1 VNAKD
6 AKERLS
12 LPDLLEKLGYY
23 PEQGGIKRSGNEI
36 WYKSPFNPSEN
47 TASFHVSRGSHI
59 AWIFK
64 CFSSGH
70 KGSIIDFVIAHE
82 GYGPNDIKSALAYL
96 RRQFP
101 GSLFEYVANPQK
113 KNIPQPRKTLQTSQP
128 KTPNTQDTYLKYLQD
143 LPLKSGKMLS
153 YLRAERGIPDAISQK
168 YLRLVRYLNTKVNKT
183 YWGIG
188 MKNRAGG
195 IEIRS
200 ASNTYTFKSVLNERD
215 ITILPGQNP
224 TSAFVFE
231 GFLDALSFMTIFNDA
246 PPGDCIIMHSVNT
259 YEKAKTFIKEQ
270 GYSQAFL
277 LLDND
282 KTGAKYVAKFKDDF
296 DIPTP
301 SLSHLFTPFKDVNE
315 AHVKGHDFTPILSK
329 FKPLTYKTKQGV
341 LIQNFSLN
349 S

>member
-1 VNAKD
+1 MNAKD

-23 PEQGGIKRSGNEI
+23 PEQGGIKRGGNEI

-47 TASFHVSRGSHI
+47 TASFHVSRGAQV

-113 KNIPQPRKTLQTSQP
+113 KRPPQPRKIPHNIKTSAGTKQE
-128 KTPNTQDTYLKYLQD
+128 TYLNYLQD
-143 LPLKSGKMLS
+143 LPLKSGKMLT
-153 YLRAERGIPDAISQK
+153 YLQEERGIPNAISQK
-168 YLRLVRYLNTKVNKT
+168 YLRLVRYHNAKVNKT
-183 YWGIG
+183 YWAIG

-195 IEIRS
+195 FEIRS

-215 ITILPGQNP
+215 ITILPGQN
-224 TSAFVFE
+224 TKSAFLFE
-231 GFLDALSFMTIFNDA
+231 GFLDALSFITIFKDT

-259 YEKAKTFIKEQ
+259 FEKAKTFIKEQ
-270 GYSQAFL
+270 GYTDAYL

-282 KTGAKYVAKFKDDF
+282 KTGAKYVAKFEEDF

-301 SLSHLFTPFKDVNE
+301 SLSHLFAPFKDVNE
-315 AHVKGHDFTPILSK
+315 AHVKGYDFMPVLAKI
-329 FKPLTYKTKQGV
+329 KPLTYKTKQGV
-341 LIQNFSLN
+341 LIQKFSL
-349 S
+349 SS